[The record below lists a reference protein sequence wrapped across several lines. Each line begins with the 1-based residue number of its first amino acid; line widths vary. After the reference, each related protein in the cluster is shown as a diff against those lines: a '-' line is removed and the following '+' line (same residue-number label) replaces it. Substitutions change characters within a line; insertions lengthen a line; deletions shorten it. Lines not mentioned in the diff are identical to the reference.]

1 METHEFADKLL
12 PELSL
17 DDIEFACDLERVLAE
32 QIKYLRGA
40 LVSANDKRLLE
51 KDTIVSELRGRLAEK
66 DREISRLQEQNALL
80 QERLIEMLA

>member
-32 QIKYLRGA
+32 QIKYLRGTLA
-40 LVSANDKRLLE
+40 SANDKLLLE
-51 KDTIVSELRGRLAEK
+51 KDTIVSELRSRLAEK
-66 DREISRLQEQNALL
+66 DCEISRLQEQNALL